1 MFLIVPA
8 FETSPSAPASQRD
21 LRSAEPTMPVSV
33 QGASRMALLAAKF
46 LLAMAFVVG
55 LVSTIAAAGI

>member
-8 FETSPSAPASQRD
+8 FETSPSAPASQRG

-33 QGASRMALLAAKF
+33 QSASRMALLAAKF

>member
-1 MFLIVPA
+1 MESKSGRGFQYAKRVAL
-8 FETSPSAPASQRD
+8 SAP
-21 LRSAEPTMPVSV
+21 
-33 QGASRMALLAAKF
+33 GKF